1 MDKDVCRWI
10 IEFILR
16 SSMNDHL
23 LKRTLA
29 VMPFPDN
36 DFRLK
41 KTVLLRAIESER
53 SEAVV
58 TEKVL
63 AIFEMI
69 EQLDKTEG
77 LAMMDSMKSAYCAV
91 AVECTVKYLAVEGMK
106 NNGKYFDTVS
116 RIWRGRV
123 MELKRS
129 GRSELVSRE
138 LEEWKDEVEAALWD
152 KTVWKK
158 LVNMNTRY
166 EALKLIGDYLG
177 EAWGVL
183 GPSFLELSAS
193 LMDNRTRNEMQ
204 SVQLE
209 QAIDKTAVAS
219 EDVGGSGGIELPS
232 QTENHARPEH
242 QGSVPVLTRAETKR
256 KDVLDMNQ
264 DSGVNN
270 NSKRS
275 STVEMNTER
284 VQGLPTETTEGQ
296 ESIEKEVTVL
306 QDRSPNCRKNLKTS
320 ILPRCKSLAS
330 HKRVRGGAKIDHLE
344 DLENDSSSGKS
355 TCLQT
360 PEFERVREALK
371 TSSLELQALVKDPL
385 PDALRIAES
394 VAQDLAKKNK
404 TPEHSL
410 EDQNDAVAANPAIN
424 KDNMPLQ
431 SMNTA
436 FNNPRHGHQT
446 IVPRPSI
453 MERNSSACTYEW
465 NDSIDGS
472 PERNRASR
480 LHLPSPKRKVISP
493 LKKYEENRLVWRR
506 KCKRWSLLEEDTLRT
521 AVQRFG
527 KGNWKLILNS
537 YREIFDDR
545 TEVDLKDKWRNMTRY

>member
-1 MDKDVCRWI
+1 MILFAVRVFSSVFSVLDSILTMDKDVCRWI

-123 MELKRS
+123 MELKKS

-138 LEEWKDEVEAALWD
+138 LEEWKDKVEVALWD

-193 LMDNRTRNEMQ
+193 LMDNRTRNEMP

-209 QAIDKTAVAS
+209 QAIDKTAVVS

-232 QTENHARPEH
+232 RTENHARPDH

-256 KDVLDMNQ
+256 NDVLDMNQ
-264 DSGVNN
+264 DSGVNDD
-270 NSKRS
+270 SKRS

-284 VQGLPTETTEGQ
+284 VQELPTETTEGQ

-306 QDRSPNCRKNLKTS
+306 QDPSPNCRS
-320 ILPRCKSLAS
+320 
-330 HKRVRGGAKIDHLE
+330 
-344 DLENDSSSGKS
+344 NDMH
-355 TCLQT
+355 
-360 PEFERVREALK
+360 
-371 TSSLELQALVKDPL
+371 
-385 PDALRIAES
+385 IHS
-394 VAQDLAKKNK
+394 V
-404 TPEHSL
+404 
-410 EDQNDAVAANPAIN
+410 
-424 KDNMPLQ
+424 
-431 SMNTA
+431 
-436 FNNPRHGHQT
+436 
-446 IVPRPSI
+446 IV
-453 MERNSSACTYEW
+453 
-465 NDSIDGS
+465 
-472 PERNRASR
+472 
-480 LHLPSPKRKVISP
+480 
-493 LKKYEENRLVWRR
+493 
-506 KCKRWSLLEEDTLRT
+506 
-521 AVQRFG
+521 
-527 KGNWKLILNS
+527 
-537 YREIFDDR
+537 
-545 TEVDLKDKWRNMTRY
+545 